1 VYRFFAVFVVI
12 VLVSCATKKLP
23 QGEDFSLQR
32 ALYVTTGMED
42 VEVLRLMEQTPYDR
56 LSASENMETW
66 VWVFSRDGET
76 KTFTVQLDAGKV
88 IATNIRVE

>member
-1 VYRFFAVFVVI
+1 MYRFFAVFVVI